1 MHTRDTTLRAMHDLG
16 AAAWFGGSLM
26 GAIGLNGAASD
37 ATSPTERARLS
48 ADGWMRWAPVNAA
61 AIGAHVIG
69 GAGLVWANKSRHG
82 TQAGV
87 AANTAIKTALTVSA
101 LAASAYG
108 AVLGARVAKMSDG
121 VSVDGATEPN
131 DATPAGVASAQRQ
144 LKVLQW
150 ATPAL
155 TATIIALGSQHGE
168 MQRPRAQVM
177 QLVDRLAS

>member
-1 MHTRDTTLRAMHDLG
+1 MDSRDTMLRTMHDLG

-37 ATSPTERARLS
+37 AKNPRERARLS

-61 AIGAHVIG
+61 AVGAHLVG

-87 AANTAIKTALTVSA
+87 AANTAVKTVLTVSA

-108 AVLGARVAKMSDG
+108 AMLGARVARMSDG
-121 VSVDGATEPN
+121 TVVEGATEP
-131 DATPAGVASAQRQ
+131 DETTPDGVASAQRQ
-144 LKVLQW
+144 LKILQW

-155 TATIIALGSQHGE
+155 TATIIALGSQQGE